1 MPRTGRQD
9 DAQQQLSLFDA
20 AHMKWPFPVKL
31 YRKSGEV
38 VEEGL
43 KPFRFYGPTCDSVD
57 HMPGPFYLPESVDEG
72 DYIEI
77 GMLGAYGVAMN
88 TRFNGFGETD
98 TVEVQDAPMA
108 SMYGL
113 AKRSIPVVRQ
123 ETEERKIVRFSR
135 PKGAAGKRKRRR

>member
-1 MPRTGRQD
+1 
-9 DAQQQLSLFDA
+9 
-20 AHMKWPFPVKL
+20 
-31 YRKSGEV
+31 
-38 VEEGL
+38 
-43 KPFRFYGPTCDSVD
+43 
-57 HMPGPFYLPESVDEG
+57 MPGPFYLPESVDEG

-98 TVEVQDAPMA
+98 TALVQDAPMA

-113 AKRSIPVVRQ
+113 AKRSIPPVRQ
-123 ETEERKIVRFSR
+123 EAEERKIVRFSR

>member
-1 MPRTGRQD
+1 
-9 DAQQQLSLFDA
+9 
-20 AHMKWPFPVKL
+20 
-31 YRKSGEV
+31 
-38 VEEGL
+38 
-43 KPFRFYGPTCDSVD
+43 
-57 HMPGPFYLPESVDEG
+57 
-72 DYIEI
+72 
-77 GMLGAYGVAMN
+77 MLGAYGVAMS

-123 ETEERKIVRFSR
+123 EAEERKIVRFSR